1 MLILTVTLNPA
12 LDKTICIDNF
22 SLNQVN
28 RVDSVRLD
36 AGGKGINVSNTIS
49 AMGRKSVAYGV
60 IGGQTGGFIKEALA
74 KEGIEFKY
82 LETIG
87 ETRTNLKIVDVI
99 NETHTDINEP
109 GQVVEEEFETKIL
122 EMLESDISM
131 DDVLIIG
138 GSLLPGLTS
147 KMYRRLTQLAFEKGA
162 KVILDT
168 EGEQL
173 EQALQASP
181 HIIKPNIFE
190 LSGLAGKEL
199 SSNDEVIDFS
209 RNLIAD
215 GKVQKGILVSM
226 GEEGALWITK
236 ESIIKVEAIKT
247 EVKSTVGAGDAMVAA
262 LAIAMDEGF
271 EDEDMLKLATAAAVA
286 RISSDGPISC
296 SMDQIKNIAS
306 KVILKKVN

>member
-28 RVDSVRLD
+28 RVDSIRLD
-36 AGGKGINVSNTIS
+36 AGGKGINVSNTIG
-49 AMGRKSVAYGV
+49 AMGRKSIAYGV
-60 IGGQTGGFIKEALA
+60 IGGQTGGFIKDALA

-82 LETIG
+82 LETKG
-87 ETRTNLKIVDVI
+87 ETRTNLKIVDSM

-109 GQVVEEEFETKIL
+109 GPIVDAEFEAEIL
-122 EMLESDISM
+122 KMLDRDIGK

-138 GSLLPGLTS
+138 GSLLPGLTT
-147 KMYRRLTQLAFEKGA
+147 KMYRKMTQLAFEKGA
-162 KVILDT
+162 RVILDT

-173 EQALQASP
+173 QEALQASP

-199 SSNDEVIDFS
+199 ESNEDVILFGKQ
-209 RNLIAD
+209 LIAE
-215 GKVQKGILVSM
+215 GKVQKGVLVSM
-226 GEEGALWITK
+226 GEDGALWITK
-236 ESIIKVEAIKT
+236 DTTIKVEAIKT
-247 EVKSTVGAGDAMVAA
+247 DVKSTVGAGDAMVAA
-262 LAIAMDEGF
+262 LAISMDEGF
-271 EDEDMLKLATAAAVA
+271 NDEDMLKLATAAAVA
-286 RISSDGPISC
+286 RISTEGPINC
-296 SMDQIKNIAS
+296 SMDQIKNIAA